1 MELIGTAIIY
11 IIMACAVLG
20 AFAYI
25 IDSESGL
32 GKEFQEGLYSIG
44 PIFVPVAGIMAA
56 IPYISQFISSV
67 AGPLFVLIGADPSI
81 AATTIIAIDM
91 GGYQLADALAQSP
104 EAWVIATLVG
114 FMAGATIIFSI
125 PVGLAMLK
133 KCDHQYMALGIM
145 SGILSVP
152 IGVFIAAS
160 LIVLGNVPIRPD
172 IAASGEPTMS
182 LALTFGMIFR
192 NLAPLALFCVAIAV
206 GLRFAPGA
214 MIRGFLWFGRIM
226 YAAITLVL
234 VFSIVEY
241 FTGLFTTILGGWGFD
256 PIIADEAD
264 QFRALEVA
272 GYIGIMLAGAFPMV
286 YLITRYLAR
295 PMEAVGERIG
305 VSPRGAAG
313 LLAAVANVLA
323 MYRLIEDM
331 PAKDKVLAIAF
342 CVCAAF
348 SFGDH
353 LAFAANF
360 QPSIILPLLVGKLG
374 GGICGFLIALK
385 LSVPKALELEAET
398 AASSVSPAIA

>member
-1 MELIGTAIIY
+1 MEIVGSVIIY

-25 IDSESGL
+25 IDSDSGL

-56 IPYISQFISSV
+56 IPYLSQFVSSV
-67 AGPLFVLIGADPSI
+67 IGPLFMLIGADPSI

-91 GGYQLADALAQSP
+91 GGYQLAEALAQSS
-104 EAWVIATLVG
+104 EAWVIATLTG

-133 KCDHQYMALGIM
+133 KVDHQYMALGIM

-152 IGVFIAAS
+152 IGVFIAAA
-160 LIVLGNVPIRPD
+160 LIMLGNVPIRPD
-172 IAASGEPTMS
+172 INATGEATQTLQMG
-182 LALTFGMIFR
+182 FGMILR

-206 GLRFAPGA
+206 GLRLAPGA

-241 FTGLFTTILGGWGFD
+241 FTGLFSILFGSWGFD

-264 QFRALEVA
+264 QFRALEIA

-295 PMEAVGERIG
+295 PMEIAGRRIG
-305 VSPRGAAG
+305 LSPRGAAG
-313 LLAAVANVLA
+313 LLAAMANVLA

-360 QPSIILPLLVGKLG
+360 QPSIILPLLIGKLG
-374 GGICGFLIALK
+374 GGICGFVIALK
-385 LSVPKALELEAET
+385 LSVPKALELETEAH
-398 AASSVSPAIA
+398 AAVNPAA